1 VRSVGYS
8 DLFVLS
14 KKDMWDVLKA
24 YYPPCISS
32 NFLLPVLLFIS
43 TDVLT
48 LSYSSKIITVLYPQ
62 RVSLPLK
69 TPRDMF
75 SDGNTAHSVLV
86 LQPTADSNGRLAP
99 FFLNLNLLGQEWK
112 PAADYNG
119 RFARFKFFK
128 K

>member
-1 VRSVGYS
+1 VGYS

-32 NFLLPVLLFIS
+32 KFLLPVQLFIS

-69 TPRDMF
+69 KPRDMF
-75 SDGNTAHSVLV
+75 SEGYTAHSVLV
-86 LQPTADSNGRLAP
+86 LQSTGDSDGRLTH
-99 FFLNLNLLGQEWK
+99 FLKKFELAGSGVE
-112 PAADYNG
+112 
-119 RFARFKFFK
+119 ARCRL
-128 K
+128 